1 MKRHDW
7 SEEKNQPLQ
16 QERDIT
22 IEDVLF
28 QIESGSLI
36 GIIPHPNQ
44 EDYSHQKVYI
54 VNIDDYIYLV
64 PFVEDDEKVYMKTI
78 IPSRKATKKYL
89 KERGSKWS

>member
-7 SEEKNQPLQ
+7 SEEKNQLLHK
-16 QERDIT
+16 ERSIT
-22 IEDVLF
+22 FEDVLF

-36 GIIPHPNQ
+36 GIISHPNQ

-64 PFVEDDEKVYMKTI
+64 PFVEDDEKVFMKTI

-89 KERGSKWS
+89 KERGSK

>member
-89 KERGSKWS
+89 KERGSK

>member
-1 MKRHDW
+1 MKHYDW
-7 SEEKNQPLQ
+7 SEEKNRQLHK
-16 QERDIT
+16 ERNIT
-22 IEDVLF
+22 FEDVLF

-44 EDYSHQKVYI
+44 EDYPHQQVYI

-64 PFVEDDEKVYMKTI
+64 PFVEDDEKVFMKTI

-89 KERGSKWS
+89 MERGSKWS